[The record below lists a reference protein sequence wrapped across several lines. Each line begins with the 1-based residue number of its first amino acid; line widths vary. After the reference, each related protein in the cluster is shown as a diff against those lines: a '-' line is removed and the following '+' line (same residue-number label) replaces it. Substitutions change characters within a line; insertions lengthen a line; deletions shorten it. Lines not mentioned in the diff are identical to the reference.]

1 MLGARKACGNLS
13 TSALRKPPGAA
24 MVRADE
30 HREKPMQRNLPWI
43 TAGLVAASLAG
54 AVAAADMAGV
64 VKDRQAHYKQIG
76 KATKGIADSLKSG
89 APNVPIIQGYA
100 KSIDALAPQI
110 PSWFPAGSGPEAG
123 VKTGAK
129 AEIWTKSAEFKAA
142 ALGFAT
148 EARKFDQV
156 ASAGD
161 AAAIQ
166 AEFPKLG
173 LACKN
178 CHDQFRQKE

>member
-1 MLGARKACGNLS
+1 
-13 TSALRKPPGAA
+13 
-24 MVRADE
+24 MVRAVE
-30 HREKPMQRNLPWI
+30 NREKPMQRNLPWI
-43 TAGLVAASLAG
+43 TVGLIAASLAG

-64 VKDRQAHYKQIG
+64 IKERQAHYKEIG
-76 KATKGIADSLKSG
+76 KSAKGIADSLKSG
-89 APNVPIIQGYA
+89 APNVATIQGYA
-100 KSIDALAPQI
+100 KTIDTLAPQI
-110 PSWFPAGSGPEAG
+110 PSWFPVGSGPEAG

-129 AEIWTKSAEFKAA
+129 PEIWTKAADFKAA
-142 ALGFAT
+142 AAGFAT

-161 AAAIQ
+161 PGAIQ